1 MNPEEHMGL
10 IGIVVKELYSK
21 FQTRIEY
28 EDFTQILSIGLI
40 KACKSYKSEIG
51 LKFSTYACT
60 IMKQELF
67 MFLRHD
73 GMCIGKVH
81 DRYQTY
87 NVTTLTSLYS
97 EDGKIDYF
105 QQLPDE
111 LDCYGI
117 LEEKITLQEALKKLK
132 DKEKTVIIEQFFNKK
147 SQQQIARE
155 CGISQIEVSRR
166 KISALKKLKYLVSA

>member
-1 MNPEEHMGL
+1 MNPKDHMGL

-40 KACKSYKSEIG
+40 KACKVYKPEMG
-51 LKFSTYACT
+51 LKFSTYACK
-60 IMKQELF
+60 IMKYEVLKN
-67 MFLRHD
+67 LRHD

-81 DRYQTY
+81 DRYQSY
-87 NVTTLTSLYS
+87 NVTTLTSLYND
-97 EDGKIDYF
+97 DGKFDYF
-105 QQLPDE
+105 EQLPDE
-111 LDCYGI
+111 VDCYVSI
-117 LEEKITLQEALKKLK
+117 ENKIVLQNALKKLTS
-132 DKEKTVIIEQFFNKK
+132 KEIVVIIEQFFNKK